1 MRAALKG
8 HEPCVQALLRAKAN
22 TELLDEVGDTA
33 VQYAEEEQG
42 HTAIAQLLRQH
53 AATPEQV
60 AQAARAARAARAAKA
75 AQAARADA
83 AMETLLAEEAAEQA
97 KAQARSK
104 KSKKKNSVEAD
115 GGGAGVLS
123 PGGVVPRA
131 AVWSG

>member
-60 AQAARAARAARAAKA
+60 AQAARAARAAKA